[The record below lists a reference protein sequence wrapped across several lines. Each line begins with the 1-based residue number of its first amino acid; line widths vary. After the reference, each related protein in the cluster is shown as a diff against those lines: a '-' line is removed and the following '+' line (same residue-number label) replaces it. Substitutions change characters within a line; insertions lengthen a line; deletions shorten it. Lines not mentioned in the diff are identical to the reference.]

1 MTSEEEKKFDEELIA
16 LMRQERIK
24 VAREKIKKYFEEV
37 IRPFFPN
44 CELKR
49 ATPEF
54 IEGIYVM
61 FGTILQFEPINANL
75 TNSQYYYDKD
85 LEFIHYTSMT
95 NCLNIIRE
103 QSFRMYNLHSM
114 DDKYELKYASENQAF
129 SFVTEEQIK
138 KWKENVYTL
147 SMCEIEVEENEKSF
161 ELWRN
166 YGQNGNGAGIV
177 FSFDK
182 TNQQTW
188 REYYL
193 SKIHYS
199 KKLIDDITNA
209 HFDFHKKDSG
219 YCILG
224 DYEELLFNLCC
235 FHKPPIYSFEQE
247 IRLLE
252 FDNSF
257 KRDRNYLDFYK
268 TLTGVDSPFFIK
280 RGEIDAWEKYEQ
292 KTSPVIKSKTEIDFS
307 KFSEPIRFKRLPIT
321 EKFRADLLNEINC
334 PVISN
339 NKDLF
344 FPNVKIEKIILGY
357 NYSEKDIEN
366 FKEVL
371 AELSEKYL
379 NYEVQCELSKLK
391 KYFKNSA

>member
-1 MTSEEEKKFDEELIA
+1 
-16 LMRQERIK
+16 
-24 VAREKIKKYFEEV
+24 
-37 IRPFFPN
+37 
-44 CELKR
+44 
-49 ATPEF
+49 
-54 IEGIYVM
+54 M

-85 LEFIHYTSMT
+85 LKFIHYTTMT

-114 DDKYELKYASENQAF
+114 DDKYELKYASENLAF

-147 SMCEIEVEENEKSF
+147 SMCEVEVEENEKSF
-161 ELWRN
+161 ELFRN
-166 YGQNGNGAGIV
+166 YGQNGKGVGIV

-199 KKLIDDITNA
+199 KKIIDDITNA
-209 HFDFHKKDSG
+209 HFDFHKKDSR

-252 FDNSF
+252 FDNSV
-257 KRDRNYLDFYK
+257 KKDRNYLNFYK
-268 TLTGVDSPFFIK
+268 ILTGVDSQFFTK
-280 RGEIDAWEKYEQ
+280 RGETDAWEKYEQ
-292 KTSPVIKSKTEIDFS
+292 KKSPVIKSKTEIDFS
-307 KFSEPIRFKRLPIT
+307 KNSEPIRFKRLPIT
-321 EKFRADLLNEINC
+321 EKFRADLLSEINC

-339 NKDLF
+339 KKDLF

-371 AELSEKYL
+371 VELSEKYL
-379 NYEVQCELSKLK
+379 NYEVQCELSILK
-391 KYFKNSA
+391 KYFKNNA